1 VVADR
6 AAAAVARGQH
16 TAITFAQLVAVGHTR
31 ASIRHRVASG
41 WMRRQHRGVYLLGA
55 VDPPLARAMAA
66 VLALGD
72 GALLSHHPAAVLF
85 GLRPSPA
92 QEMHVTVV
100 KRNASGPPGVMV
112 HRLCHLHPSDIT
124 RRHGIPTTSPAR
136 TLLDLATQVSQRDLD
151 RAVNEARVQRLVS
164 ELSLNAQFARYPHHR
179 GTLALKRA
187 TLDEPKLTRSEAERR
202 LLELIRAARLPEPET
217 NVMLHGHEAD
227 MLWRDLHLVVEI
239 DSFQFHSTRAAFER
253 DRRRDAKLQT
263 AGYRV
268 IRVTWRQIT
277 DHAAEV
283 VATLARASAS
293 AVKA

>member
-1 VVADR
+1 
-6 AAAAVARGQH
+6 
-16 TAITFAQLVAVGHTR
+16 
-31 ASIRHRVASG
+31 
-41 WMRRQHRGVYLLGA
+41 
-55 VDPPLARAMAA
+55 MAA

-92 QEMHVTVV
+92 QEMHGTVV

-112 HRLCHLHPSDIT
+112 HRLRHLHPSDIT

-164 ELSLNAQFARYPHHR
+164 EHSLIAQFARYPHHR

-187 TLDEPKLTRSEAERR
+187 TQDELRLTRSEAERR

-217 NVMLHGHEAD
+217 NVMLHGHEVD
-227 MLWRDLHLVVEI
+227 MLWPDLHLVVEI
-239 DSFQFHSTRAAFER
+239 DSFQFHSTRAPLSA
-253 DRRRDAKLQT
+253 T
-263 AGYRV
+263 A
-268 IRVTWRQIT
+268 
-277 DHAAEV
+277 AATRSFRPP
-283 VATLARASAS
+283 ATVSSAS
-293 AVKA
+293 PGARSPTTQPRSSPPSPAPRLPR